1 VLPEALIPPLFAC
14 VVAADQNRGI
24 GRDNRLPWPRLR
36 GDLAHLRQVTTTTL
50 REGTRNAV
58 NAVVMGRRTWESI
71 PPRFRPLPGRLNL
84 VVSRTA
90 PVLAGDAQLAAS
102 LDLALQQ
109 ATAAGAELIFVL
121 GGGQLFAQ
129 AVTDPRCGLIY
140 YTRISGV
147 FSCDTFFPA
156 FEDKFVLEEALPP
169 HTEADTTYQIERWRA
184 RTPDEL
190 PGASRC

>member
-1 VLPEALIPPLFAC
+1 LDVLPEALTPPFFAC

-24 GRDNRLPWPRLR
+24 GRDNHLPWPRLR
-36 GDLAHLRQVTTTTL
+36 GDLAHLKQVTTTT
-50 REGTRNAV
+50 RQDSAR

-90 PVLAGDAQLAAS
+90 GTLAEDAQTVVS
-102 LDLALQQ
+102 LNQALER
-109 ATAAGAELIFVL
+109 AIHAGVEQIFVL

-129 AVTDPRCGLIY
+129 AIDDPRCQLIY

-147 FSCDTFFPA
+147 FSCDTFFPP
-156 FEDKFVLEEALPP
+156 FEAKFILEEALPP
-169 HTEADTTYQIERWRA
+169 LHDADVSYQIERWRA
-184 RTPDEL
+184 RSPDQSV
-190 PGASRC
+190 GASYC

>member
-1 VLPEALIPPLFAC
+1 VFPEALAPPHFAC

-36 GDLAHLRQVTTTTL
+36 GDLAHLKQVTTST
-50 REGTRNAV
+50 RGDNARNAV
-58 NAVVMGRRTWESI
+58 IMGRRTWESI

-90 PVLAGDAQLAAS
+90 PGLELATSDAQLTSS
-102 LDLALQQ
+102 LDQALAQ
-109 ATAAGAELIFVL
+109 AMAQAAELIFVL
-121 GGGQLFAQ
+121 GGGQLFAE
-129 AVTDPRCGLIY
+129 AVTHPNCQLIY

-147 FSCDTFFPA
+147 FSCDTFFPP
-156 FEDKFVLEEALPP
+156 FEGRFVLQEALPP
-169 HTEADTTYQIERWRA
+169 HTEADTSYQIERWRA
-184 RTPDEL
+184 RTADEL